1 MNDFLTIFLSFRLF
15 DNALIKIYSL
25 YGRGSDK
32 ITFKK
37 IKICGVIVSKS
48 ILLMKTKGPFVELKN
63 ELIILSFIFF
73 LHYGSQKSKIF
84 KNVLENVLRQQI
96 CL

>member
-1 MNDFLTIFLSFRLF
+1 MWSNSEQVNF
-15 DNALIKIYSL
+15 AYE
-25 YGRGSDK
+25 
-32 ITFKK
+32 
-37 IKICGVIVSKS
+37 
-48 ILLMKTKGPFVELKN
+48 TKGPFVELKN